1 MALLKQRLTYN
12 CLPESLATLQLPL
25 PQPPSSIDKIQD
37 KTDRQNLSDR
47 YTKIVQQTK
56 SDMMSLYITV
66 AEVKM
71 RECQLNFDKDL
82 KNMRSNPRSISIY
95 LRLSE
100 AMLDLLEQRYKNMEK
115 RFEYLYNLKIRAL
128 QVQAKNN

>member
-12 CLPESLATLQLPL
+12 CLPESLANLQLPL
-25 PQPPSSIDKIQD
+25 PLPPSSMDTIQD
-37 KTDRQNLSDR
+37 KTIRQNLFDR

-71 RECQLNFDKDL
+71 SECQSKYEKDS
-82 KNMRSNPRSISIY
+82 KCMRPNTRSMSIY

-100 AMLDLLEQRYKNMEK
+100 AMLDLLEQRFKNMEQ

-128 QVQAKNN
+128 QVQAKNK